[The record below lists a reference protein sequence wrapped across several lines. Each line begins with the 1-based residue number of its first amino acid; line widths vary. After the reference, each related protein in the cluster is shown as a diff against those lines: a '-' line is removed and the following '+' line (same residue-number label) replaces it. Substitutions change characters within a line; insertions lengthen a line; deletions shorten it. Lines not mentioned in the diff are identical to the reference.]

1 MSMRSM
7 LVPLEDPETAGPIL
21 SAALVFAKRFGSM
34 IEGVATL
41 PILDNYIVGEMVPL
55 WPPQQ
60 RSTSDLT
67 RDVAQS
73 FREFMTLHA
82 VPTREPGGN
91 GPIWSWREPPLL
103 GDSAV
108 ASAARVFDITVVGRP
123 TSGSLGPRL
132 SLLET
137 VIFESGR
144 PILIAPP
151 SAPASIGES
160 VLIAWNCSTETARAT
175 ALAEPLLKQAR
186 RVLVLTVEGGT
197 VAGPS
202 GEEMARSLRLNGVET
217 EAVTIPGRGSSSG
230 DDILQ
235 HCEAWGA
242 DLLIKGAYTQSRLRQ
257 MIFGG
262 ATSHVLAHA
271 KLPVFMAH

>member
-1 MSMRSM
+1 MSMKTV
-7 LVPLEDPETAGPIL
+7 LVPLEDPETTGPIL
-21 SAALVFAKRFGSM
+21 ETALVFARRFGSLV
-34 IEGVATL
+34 EGLATL

-60 RSTSDLT
+60 RSTTDLT
-67 RDVAQS
+67 RDVYEA
-73 FREFMTLHA
+73 FRGFMTTHGVA
-82 VPTREPGGN
+82 ARDQGATGATFA
-91 GPIWSWREPPLL
+91 WREPPVL

-108 ASAARVFDITVVGRP
+108 ASIARVFDITVVGRP
-123 TSGSLGPRL
+123 ISGSVGPRL

-137 VIFESGR
+137 VMFESGR

-151 SAPASIGES
+151 AAPAGLGDSIL
-160 VLIAWNCSTETARAT
+160 VAWNCSTETART
-175 ALAEPLLKQAR
+175 VALAESLLKQAK

-197 VAGPS
+197 VPGPS
-202 GEEMARSLRLNGVET
+202 GEDLARALRLDGIEC
-217 EAVTIPGRGSSSG
+217 EALTLPGTQATAGEV
-230 DDILQ
+230 ILQ

-262 ATSHVLAHA
+262 ATSHILSQAR
-271 KLPVFMAH
+271 LPVFMAH

>member
-1 MSMRSM
+1 MSMKSV
-7 LVPLEDPETAGPIL
+7 LVPLEDPETSGPIL
-21 SAALVFAKRFGSM
+21 ATALAFARRFGSLV
-34 IEGVATL
+34 EGVATL

-60 RSTSDLT
+60 RSTADLT
-67 RDVAQS
+67 RDVFDTFKS
-73 FREFMTLHA
+73 FMTSHRIS
-82 VPTREPGGN
+82 PREQGGT
-91 GPIWSWREPPLL
+91 GPAFTWREPPLL

-108 ASAARVFDITVVGRP
+108 ASLARVHDVTVVGRP
-123 TSGSLGPRL
+123 TSGALGPRL

-137 VIFESGR
+137 VVFESGR

-151 SAPASIGES
+151 ATPEQIGES
-160 VLIAWNCSTETARAT
+160 VLIAWNGSTETARAT
-175 ALAEPLLKQAR
+175 CMAEALLKQAR

-197 VAGPS
+197 VPGPS
-202 GEEMARSLRLNGVET
+202 GEELVRSLRLNGIES
-217 EAVTIPGRGSSSG
+217 EALTLPGSGASSG
-230 DDILQ
+230 EVILQ

-262 ATSHVLAHA
+262 ATSHILAHA
-271 KLPVFMAH
+271 RLPVFMAH

>member
-7 LVPLEDPETAGPIL
+7 LVPLEDPETSGPIL
-21 SAALVFAKRFGSM
+21 SAALVFARKYNSLM
-34 IEGVATL
+34 EGVATL

-60 RSTSDLT
+60 RSTTDLT
-67 RDVAQS
+67 RDVAQA
-73 FREFMTLHA
+73 FREFMAANGVT
-82 VPTREPGGN
+82 TREPAGN
-91 GPIWSWREPPLL
+91 GPSYAWREPPLL

-123 TSGSLGPRL
+123 TSGALGPRL

-151 SAPASIGES
+151 SPPASLGES
-160 VLIAWNCSTETARAT
+160 ILIAWNCSTETSRAV
-175 ALAEPLLKQAR
+175 ALAEPLLKLAR

-197 VAGPS
+197 VPGPS
-202 GEEMARSLRLNGVET
+202 GEEMARTLRLNGIET
-217 EAVTIPGRGSSSG
+217 DAVTIARTSSSSG
-230 DDILQ
+230 EDILQ

-271 KLPVFMAH
+271 RLPVFMAH

>member
-1 MSMRSM
+1 MSMKSV

-21 SAALVFAKRFGSM
+21 SAALVFARRYGSQL
-34 IEGVATL
+34 EGVATL

-60 RSTSDLT
+60 RSTTDLT
-67 RDVAQS
+67 RDVSEA
-73 FREFMTLHA
+73 FRGFMSANTVA
-82 VPTREPGGN
+82 SRDAGGAGPT
-91 GPIWSWREPPLL
+91 WTWREPPLL

-123 TSGSLGPRL
+123 TSGALGPRL

-151 SAPASIGES
+151 SPPASIGES
-160 VLIAWNCSTETARAT
+160 ILIAWNCSTETARAT
-175 ALAEPLLKQAR
+175 ALAGPLLRQAR

-197 VAGPS
+197 VSGPP
-202 GEEMARSLRLNGVET
+202 GEELARSLRLNGIET
-217 EAVTIPGRGSSSG
+217 DAVTIPGTGSSSG
-230 DDILQ
+230 EAILQ

-271 KLPVFMAH
+271 RLPVFMAH